1 MMSLSLYHYSLLAF
15 LSLLFA
21 ILISN
26 LIYIKTVK
34 PGVRPAVF
42 PFVSILVPARNEA
55 LNIEACVRSLL
66 GQDYPCFELIVL
78 DDHSEDET
86 IRILRSLAVQD
97 SRLRILC
104 GDPLPADWLG
114 KCFACHQLAN
124 HARGEYLL
132 FTDADTVHQPGSLA
146 AVMAARAED
155 KADFLT
161 LITGFEMKTWAEK
174 LILPLIHFT
183 AFVCFPL
190 SGMKIFNHPFFS
202 IGNGQF
208 MLFRR
213 DAYKVI
219 GGHESVRSALVEDI
233 WLARRVKA
241 AGFSI
246 SVRDGSKAVSCRM
259 YHNFREIWE
268 GFSKNL
274 FAVVNFSFSGLIAM
288 ILFFALVYLLPPI
301 LFCAELWR
309 PHGVLSWFFPA
320 VEILM
325 AVSMRLL
332 LAFRFRLGIVSSFF
346 HLFGVFM
353 VLCIA
358 VNSARRVLGGHGV
371 SWKGRTYR
379 FYSQKL

>member
-1 MMSLSLYHYSLLAF
+1 MSLLLYHYILLAI

-34 PGVRPAVF
+34 PGARSSDF

-55 LNIEACVRSLL
+55 LNIEDCVRSLL

-97 SRLRILC
+97 SRLKILC

-124 HARGEYLL
+124 HAKGEYLL
-132 FTDADTVHQPGSLA
+132 FTDADTVHQPGALA
-146 AVMAARAED
+146 AAMEARDED
-155 KADFLT
+155 EADFLT

-174 LILPLIHFT
+174 IILPLIHFT
-183 AFVCFPL
+183 VFACSPFA
-190 SGMKIFNHPFFS
+190 GIKIFKHPFLA

-208 MLFRR
+208 MLFRK
-213 DAYKVI
+213 DFYKAI
-219 GGHESVRSALVEDI
+219 GGHESVRTALVEDI
-233 WLARRVKA
+233 WLARRAKA
-241 AGFSI
+241 AGAAISI
-246 SVRDGSKAVSCRM
+246 RDGSRVVSCRM
-259 YHNFREIWE
+259 YRNLGEIWE

-274 FAVVNFSFSGLIAM
+274 FAVVNFSLAGLMAM
-288 ILFFALVYLLPPI
+288 ILFLALIYLTPPI
-301 LFCAELWR
+301 LFCAELWKPR
-309 PHGVLSWFFPA
+309 EVLSWFFPA
-320 VEILM
+320 VEILL

-332 LAFRFRLGIVSSFF
+332 LALRFRLGIISSFF
-346 HLFGVFM
+346 HPVGIFM
-353 VLCIA
+353 VLGIA
-358 VNSARRVLGGHGV
+358 INSARRVLGGHGV

>member
-1 MMSLSLYHYSLLAF
+1 MNLLLYHYSLLAL
-15 LSLLFA
+15 LSFLFA
-21 ILISN
+21 VLISN
-26 LIYIKTVK
+26 LIYIKAVN
-34 PGVRPAVF
+34 PGARPPDF

-104 GDPLPADWLG
+104 GEPLPADWLG

-124 HARGEYLL
+124 HAQGEYLL
-132 FTDADTVHQPGSLA
+132 FTDADTVHRPDSLA
-146 AVMAARAED
+146 AVMTARAED
-155 KADFLT
+155 QADFLT
-161 LITGFEMKTWAEK
+161 LITGFEMKTWSEK
-174 LILPLIHFT
+174 LVLPLIHFT
-183 AFVCFPL
+183 AFACFPFA
-190 SGMKIFNHPFFS
+190 GIKIFKHPFWA

-213 DAYKVI
+213 DIYKAI
-219 GGHESVRSALVEDI
+219 GGHESVRTALVEDI

-246 SVRDGSKAVSCRM
+246 SVRDGSMAVSCRM
-259 YHNFREIWE
+259 YRNLREIWE

-274 FAVVNFSFSGLIAM
+274 FAVVNFSLSGLIVM
-288 ILFFALVYLLPPI
+288 VLSLALIYLLPSV
-301 LFCAELWR
+301 LFCAEMWR
-309 PHGVLSWFFPA
+309 PQEVLSWFFPA
-320 VEILM
+320 VEILL

-332 LAFRFRLGIVSSFF
+332 LALRFRLGIVSSFF
-346 HLFGVFM
+346 HPAGIFM
-353 VLCIA
+353 VLGIA
-358 VNSARRVLGGHGV
+358 MNSAWRVLGGCGV
-371 SWKGRTYR
+371 VWKGRTYR